1 VTGLPPEISALVI
14 AFGLVL
20 ALVCYLVTNLSPGG
34 MITPGWLALAF
45 IVQPLLAL
53 VIVLVVAI
61 TYVLC
66 QALQQ
71 VVILYGKRLFA
82 TVVLIAVFLQMTV
95 FLFFLKVLPFFY
107 DATTLGFIVPGLI
120 AYQLLRQ
127 PPFATITATAT
138 VTMVVYTV
146 MLVGILLRFVP
157 IEDNAAA
164 SDIAAAPSAP
174 FGSLHLALSVVG
186 AGLILVLVGVQT
198 RRVRHA
204 WAGGRIRLTRRA
216 ALPIGEKRGGLV
228 PAPAGPAGES
238 RPLVMA
244 DGDEQRGLVLAGACD
259 SQGLSLALGWF
270 PARDYQ
276 EWVELWDDLGELW
289 TGISH
294 AEYCQ
299 RLEATLRGWSGHG
312 MRPKLVKLYLS
323 EYLTWCEDKGADPA
337 MSRDVYAATMLRLGA
352 ARAWPPDRDE
362 ACWCES
368 GKGYGSCCGAVS
380 VAALHPLDA
389 SAPLLSR

>member
-45 IVQPLLAL
+45 IVQPLLAV
-53 VIVLVVAI
+53 VIGLVVAL
-61 TYVLC
+61 TYLLC
-66 QALQQ
+66 QALQK

-95 FLFFLKVLPFFY
+95 FLFFLKALPFFY

-127 PPFATITATAT
+127 PAVATITATAT

-157 IEDNAAA
+157 IEDGAAA
-164 SDIAAAPSAP
+164 SEIAAAPSAP
-174 FGSLHLALSVVG
+174 FSSLHLALSVVG

-204 WAGGRIRLTRRA
+204 WAGGPVRLTRRA
-216 ALPIGEKRGGLV
+216 ALPIGERLAGRV
-228 PAPAGPAGES
+228 PALAAANRDQPPVVLAEGGE
-238 RPLVMA
+238 RRA
-244 DGDEQRGLVLAGACD
+244 LVLAGACD
-259 SQGLSLALGWF
+259 NEGLSLALGWL
-270 PARDYQ
+270 PADDY
-276 EWVELWDDLGELW
+276 EDWLELWDDLRELW

-294 AEYCQ
+294 VEYCQ
-299 RLEATLRGWSGHG
+299 RLEATLRGWAGHG
-312 MRPKLVKLYLS
+312 MRPKLVRLRLS
-323 EYLTWCEDKGADPA
+323 EYLSWCEVKGVDPA
-337 MSRDVYAATMLRLGA
+337 VSRDVYAATMLRLGA
-352 ARAWPPDRDE
+352 AGTWPPDRDGP
-362 ACWCES
+362 CWCES
-368 GKGYGSCCGAVS
+368 GNDYANCCGAVS
-380 VAALHPLDA
+380 VSTLHPLDG
-389 SAPLLSR
+389 SAPLLSH